1 MSAWESIIPR
11 VNESAEFLEIASD
24 FGNPMEV
31 FREALHNAYDW
42 GATTFII
49 KISVESIGGQDKLVI
64 ELSDNGVG
72 MSKDT
77 IVNNFWNLGN
87 SKSRDNKKAIG
98 EKGHGTKIY
107 LRSDRVLVKT
117 NDGNC
122 SYESECEG
130 AFFNLNEG
138 KVHAPKVRESEEV
151 YPRGTFVRIEG
162 YNGNQRAQLK
172 QSILKDYLYWY
183 TVLGTVENQFPGR
196 QLRDF
201 KVYLQAL
208 DQEEP
213 EELTSGHL
221 FAKENRNINELFDK
235 YGEEAADYYVKKYIY
250 ADQTLETMPEIKFDV
265 VIYFEGDEAKRTYN
279 PMIKMRKS
287 TSNGTYKV
295 SDRYGLWLCKD
306 FVPIQRINE
315 WITTFGTGS
324 NSFGLLHGFI
334 NCQKLKLTANRGTIA
349 NTNAQIIF
357 ELRNAVQ
364 GIIEEINI
372 DLYKHDVM
380 TLRKWKE
387 EAKTARFEAA
397 AFNKRKELIT
407 QKKYFIIDGRTFLA
421 PRNEAELYGIF
432 ISLYTLYPDD
442 FDFEPLDYD
451 ESAGIDLLARNK
463 SQNKISDCEF
473 WYVEL
478 KYQLGT
484 AEFNHS
490 FSNIRYIV
498 CWELASK
505 MKDGSILRTSVEDET
520 RTLHIV
526 PGTNDGMNTYY
537 LDSDNSLIKI
547 KVICLKD
554 YVTKKLDIPL
564 LEQKR

>member
-1 MSAWESIIPR
+1 MSEWESITPR

-24 FGNPMEV
+24 FGNPMEL

-42 GATTFII
+42 GATTFKII
-49 KISVESIGGQDKLVI
+49 ISVESIGGQDKLVI
-64 ELSDNGVG
+64 ELIDNGDG

-77 IVNNFWNLGN
+77 IVNHFWNLGD
-87 SKSRDNKKAIG
+87 SKSRGNKNTIG

-130 AFFNLNEG
+130 AFSCLNAG
-138 KVHAPKVRESEEV
+138 NVHAPKVRMSEEA
-151 YPRGTFVRIEG
+151 YPKGTYIRIEG
-162 YNGNQRAQLK
+162 YNNNQRAQLK
-172 QSILKDYLYWY
+172 QDILKDYLYWY
-183 TVLGTVENQFPGR
+183 TVLGTVENQFPNR
-196 QLRDF
+196 KLKEF

-208 DQEEP
+208 DRDEP
-213 EELTSGHL
+213 EELVSGHP
-221 FAKENRNINELFDK
+221 FARENNNINKLFDE

-250 ADQTLETMPEIKFDV
+250 ADQTLETMPEVKFDV
-265 VIYFEGDEAKRTYN
+265 VIYFEGDEAKREYN
-279 PMIKMRKS
+279 PMLKKRKS

-315 WITTFGTGS
+315 WITSFGTGS
-324 NSFGLLHGFI
+324 NSFGLLHGFV

-349 NTNAQIIF
+349 NTNAQIIT
-357 ELRNAVQ
+357 ELRDAVQ
-364 GIIEEINI
+364 KIIDEINI

-387 EAKTARFEAA
+387 EAKTTAFEAA

-407 QKKYFIIDGRTFLA
+407 QKKYFTINGRTFLV

-463 SQNKISDCEF
+463 SENKIADCEF

-478 KYQLGT
+478 KYQFGA

-498 CWELASK
+498 CWELSPK
-505 MKDGSILRTSVEDET
+505 IKDGSILTTSVEDKT
-520 RTLHIV
+520 RTLHIT
-526 PGTNDGMNTYY
+526 PGVNGGMNTYY
-537 LDSDNSLIKI
+537 LDSDDSLIKI

-554 YVTKKLDIPL
+554 YITQKLGIPL
-564 LEQKR
+564 LEQNT